1 MTPTLS
7 SSPHRKWGLILIC
20 YLFPHEPSRCV
31 ITELCGQVYGQEG
44 SVCSHHTLPQS
55 PGWRRKLPGQET
67 PLSAEGGSQ
76 SWKHSEGDFWRG
88 ETQRPW
94 CCPPEQRKRDHSG
107 GRHAHTETKT
117 EKKGGD
123 RPWQIQE
130 HRDRRTEAERN
141 KSETHRGGEWD
152 SGTRY
157 GFFLSEKV
165 RSCRGSASWYQEL
178 PHFPGE
184 EADLKRVPDVRF
196 KQKLQA
202 AEQDSLWYWASLSL
216 IKSSSEEARETTTI
230 AQSPSRVWLF
240 VTPWTAA
247 RQDSLSF
254 TISWSLLGLT
264 SMESGILFIYLI
276 LCRPRG
282 KREPLESSASCP
294 GAAGGFV
301 QWPIRVTTI

>member
-7 SSPHRKWGLILIC
+7 SSPHRKWGSILIC
-20 YLFPHEPSRCV
+20 YLFHHEPSRCV

-76 SWKHSEGDFWRG
+76 SWKHTEGDFWRG

-94 CCPPEQRKRDHSG
+94 RCLPEQRKRDHSG
-107 GRHAHTETKT
+107 GRHAHTETKREEGRRQAMT
-117 EKKGGD
+117 DTRTQRQENRGREK
-123 RPWQIQE
+123 QE
-130 HRDRRTEAERN
+130 RDTQGR
-141 KSETHRGGEWD
+141 W
-152 SGTRY
+152 TRF
-157 GFFLSEKV
+157 GNTLWFLFLSEKV
-165 RSCRGSASWYQEL
+165 QSCRGSASWYQEL

-230 AQSPSRVWLF
+230 VQSPSRVWLF
-240 VTPWTAA
+240 ATPWTAA